1 MWYLK
6 ETKGMDIVMKNRL
19 MKASAIVLCMACMA
33 GCGADYSEEQVTEQV
48 TMEFAGT
55 ENTSEN
61 APRAAVAVKSE
72 PQQKE
77 DAQGLNAD
85 LFDGQSMS
93 IWKGKGNTL
102 VALKEDTFYLYDVAS
117 AQIEAQTKTERWNSV
132 TVYPYKSGYW
142 VIGEIMKGNTA
153 GSTAAESRGIFYDD
167 SLKETQTVLLDDIV
181 PDAAGAAWAVSS
193 DGAMFGYYDFWGGL
207 NLYDL
212 ESREKQ
218 QLLDTG
224 LDGNSEGLLNIDAL
238 FFDETDSRLVFTGQ
252 TYQSGR
258 SAESWGRIDIDGT
271 GFENYVL
278 EYDLGMA
285 TGYGAGKLL
294 LGEDSIFFKNRMG
307 VVNVKTG
314 EAVYH
319 ANTENALPVSGP
331 FFSDDGTVYA
341 TAALGTNQ
349 MEVAVWR
356 TEDFSLVSKE
366 VIRDD
371 REEMFYRSPHI
382 CLFPELR
389 VCIVCMGGHNDIPQ
403 KAVLLNY

>member
-1 MWYLK
+1 M
-6 ETKGMDIVMKNRL
+6 
-19 MKASAIVLCMACMA
+19 
-33 GCGADYSEEQVTEQV
+33 
-48 TMEFAGT
+48 
-55 ENTSEN
+55 
-61 APRAAVAVKSE
+61 
-72 PQQKE
+72 
-77 DAQGLNAD
+77 
-85 LFDGQSMS
+85 
-93 IWKGKGNTL
+93 
-102 VALKEDTFYLYDVAS
+102 
-117 AQIEAQTKTERWNSV
+117 
-132 TVYPYKSGYW
+132 
-142 VIGEIMKGNTA
+142 GEIMKGNTA

-224 LDGNSEGLLNIDAL
+224 LDGNSAGLLNIDAL
-238 FFDETDSRLVFTGQ
+238 FFDETDNRLVFTGQ

-271 GFENYVL
+271 GFENHVL

-382 CLFPELR
+382 CLFPDLQ